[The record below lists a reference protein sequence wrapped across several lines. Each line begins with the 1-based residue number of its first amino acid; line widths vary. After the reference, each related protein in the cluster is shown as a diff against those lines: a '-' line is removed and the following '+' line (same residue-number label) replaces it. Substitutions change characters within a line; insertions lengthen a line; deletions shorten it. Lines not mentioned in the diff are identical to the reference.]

1 MDAQAAVDALLEQ
14 RQQADSKCKEQPKVE
29 AQLSKAYM
37 RLGEAYLAE
46 REHPDR
52 DCKKALKVQT
62 LIFQSYRILHE
73 NPRLLTSVRQKCPR
87 DPLTSVSV

>member
-14 RQQADSKCKEQPKVE
+14 HKQAGDSCKTQPEVD
-29 AQLSKAYM
+29 AQLAKAYL

-52 DCKKALKVQT
+52 DCRRALEVQPVH
-62 LIFQSYRILHE
+62 FHFY
-73 NPRLLTSVRQKCPR
+73 
-87 DPLTSVSV
+87 